1 MGQKVNPHGLRVGV
15 IKDWDSR
22 WYASEEKV
30 GDLIV
35 EDQKIRKFLKKTL
48 YGAGVPRIE
57 IERSADVVT
66 VFLHCAR
73 PGMVIGQGGKQIEE
87 YRAALEKLIGKKT
100 RLNIVEVKNP
110 DMDAQLVAENIAQ
123 QLEKRISHRRAMKNA
138 MARAMRAGAK
148 GIKTCCSGRLGG
160 REIAGVEH
168 YHEGT
173 IPLQTIRADIEYGFA
188 EAATT
193 FGRIGVKVWIY
204 KGEVLSQTLR
214 TTPRTMDTSKPYQER
229 RERRRRDDRRGG
241 GGFNRDRQGGGF
253 SRDRQGAPGGGFNR
267 DRQGGAPGG
276 GFNRGG
282 QGAPGGGFNRDRQ
295 GGAPGG
301 FNRGG
306 QGGGFSR
313 GGQGGGFSRD
323 RQGAPGGFNRQA
335 GLNRQVSAPRP
346 APRPAEGAA
355 PAAPAKEEG
364 GAE

>member
-22 WYASEEKV
+22 WYASDEKV

-35 EDQKIRKFLKKTL
+35 EDQKIRKYLKKTL
-48 YGAGVPRIE
+48 YGAGVPKIE
-57 IERSADVVT
+57 IERSNEVVT
-66 VFLHCAR
+66 IFLHCAR
-73 PGMVIGQGGKQIEE
+73 PGMVIGKGGEQIEQ
-87 YRAALEKLIGKKT
+87 YRLAVEKLIGKKV
-100 RLNIVEVKNP
+100 RLNIVEVSNP

-148 GIKTCCSGRLGG
+148 GIKVCCSGRLGG

-229 RERRRRDDRRGG
+229 RERRPRRDGDRRGGFGDRRQG
-241 GGFNRDRQGGGF
+241 GGFNRDRQGGFNRG
-253 SRDRQGAPGGGFNR
+253 QGRPQGGFNR
-267 DRQGGAPGG
+267 TTNP
-276 GFNRGG
+276 
-282 QGAPGGGFNRDRQ
+282 
-295 GGAPGG
+295 
-301 FNRGG
+301 
-306 QGGGFSR
+306 S
-313 GGQGGGFSRD
+313 
-323 RQGAPGGFNRQA
+323 
-335 GLNRQVSAPRP
+335 RP
-346 APRPAEGAA
+346 AAPAA
-355 PAAPAKEEG
+355 PAAPAKEG
-364 GAE
+364 GAQ

>member
-57 IERSADVVT
+57 IERSNDVVT
-66 VFLHCAR
+66 IFLHCAR

-87 YRAALEKLIGKKT
+87 YRQALEKMIGKKA

-241 GGFNRDRQGGGF
+241 GFN
-253 SRDRQGAPGGGFNR
+253 RDRQGAPGR
-267 DRQGGAPGG
+267 P
-276 GFNRGG
+276 
-282 QGAPGGGFNRDRQ
+282 
-295 GGAPGG
+295 
-301 FNRGG
+301 
-306 QGGGFSR
+306 
-313 GGQGGGFSRD
+313 
-323 RQGAPGGFNRQA
+323 A
-335 GLNRQVSAPRP
+335 GLNRQMNPPRP
-346 APRPAEGAA
+346 ARPAPAEGAA
-355 PAAPAKEEG
+355 PEAPAKEG
-364 GAE
+364 GAN